1 MIFADLDPSQ
11 YTAGQ
16 ISRRLYG
23 VPWNTSK
30 LEYFIKI
37 DVRGLN
43 IIQNSPHNFLL
54 PGNNILNLQNKVIES
69 GVTVFKIN
77 F

>member
-1 MIFADLDPSQ
+1 MPGSLLRCLQETIKHRNIKNNNLFPF
-11 YTAGQ
+11 
-16 ISRRLYG
+16 
-23 VPWNTSK
+23 
-30 LEYFIKI
+30 FITIYNIRI

-54 PGNNILNLQNKVIES
+54 PGNNSLNLQNRIN
-69 GVTVFKIN
+69 GGGITIFKIK